1 MNAQSTTPARFEP
14 LAQAWLRFCQRPEFT
29 IAWHTLL
36 SHFRSGWLWGEVLL
50 VLAVYAVFFDYPG
63 TTGDIVYL
71 SGFAGRVL
79 IGLAVLSTAI
89 MVHRAF
95 LAKAY
100 LPLARLSSRGMY
112 VRGVFVAAAFLRLPL
127 YLELLALYFLQHHS
141 LVANWPTALLTGSI
155 GLLANCTVVVAVAL
169 VLSPPIATRIELIV
183 FLFWL
188 CLALTSYTVEG
199 PLGVILAPLRWP
211 LLPLIACYI
220 FGQTGVIDGWGVVA
234 LAVMVGYVVGLLRLS
249 EALLARRDL
258 LLQ

>member
-1 MNAQSTTPARFEP
+1 MNAQSTTSVRSRAV
-14 LAQAWLRFCQRPEFT
+14 AQAWVRSRQRPEFT

-79 IGLAVLSTAI
+79 IGLAALSTAI

-100 LPLARLSSRGMY
+100 LPLARLSSRGTY
-112 VRGVFVAAAFLRLPL
+112 VRGVFLAAAFLRLPL

-141 LVANWPTALLTGSI
+141 LVANWPTALLAGSI
-155 GLLANCTVVVAVAL
+155 GLLANCTVAVAVAL
-169 VLSPPIATRIELIV
+169 LLSPPIATRIEMIV
-183 FLFWL
+183 FLLWL
-188 CLALTSYTVEG
+188 CLALASYTMEG
-199 PLGVILAPLRWP
+199 AFGTILAPFRWP
-211 LLPLIACYI
+211 LLPLIACYN
-220 FGQTGVIDGWGVVA
+220 FGQTGVINGWGVLA
-234 LAVMVGYVVGLLRLS
+234 LVVMVGYVVGLLRLA